1 MAEQDRMTEQMVK
14 TTDLD
19 DEPVTLR
26 FTGRQ
31 VAGDGETTVW
41 LVDDGRVL
49 LVDPERYDEF
59 ADAAG
64 FADWVREPQRSNQG
78 RSAEQVL
85 VEAVTALG
93 IPRVIDL

>member
-49 LVDPERYDEF
+49 LVDTERYDEF